1 MPSPLPFRENAYVD
15 DAKLL
20 GYYLAEW
27 RRGTASDKVTLIRD
41 VLGFSTPA
49 ALRWALV
56 THARTHGASVWTRRD
71 ESVIY
76 NVTGPLAGPSGRTI
90 HGFIS
95 AWELR
100 NGSCAPRNVTVLVGR
115 RGRR

>member
-1 MPSPLPFRENAYVD
+1 MSNPLPYRENAYVD

-27 RRGTASDKVTLIRD
+27 RRGTSSDKVTLLRD
-41 VLGFSTPA
+41 VLGFSGPA
-49 ALRWALV
+49 LLRWALV
-56 THARTHGASVWTRRD
+56 THARTHDAIVWARGD
-71 ESVIY
+71 NAVIY
-76 NVTGPLAGPSGRTI
+76 NVTGPLTGPSGRTI
-90 HGFIS
+90 RGFIS

-100 NGSCAPRNVTVLVGR
+100 NGSCAPRNVTVLVTR